1 MGTQLAGGVIPPD
14 ITPESHDT
22 QEPDVVLTPAWWAP
36 VSSGS
41 ESDSEGCVR
50 KCFVS
55 SRIMLAVECNIS
67 TVGGVIPGAGG
78 GGMFGEGAQLAGDVF
93 SRLGTPASYEDSE
106 EPQLFGVLGSEGSKR
121 ICCFASCTTS
131 VAVKHRVVDASR
143 ASPPVSSLEGQAPL
157 VVSSG
162 TPLHDMTDVE
172 GVILGV
178 PELVVVSTETLN
190 DM

>member
-1 MGTQLAGGVIPPD
+1 
-14 ITPESHDT
+14 
-22 QEPDVVLTPAWWAP
+22 
-36 VSSGS
+36 
-41 ESDSEGCVR
+41 
-50 KCFVS
+50 
-55 SRIMLAVECNIS
+55 
-67 TVGGVIPGAGG
+67 
-78 GGMFGEGAQLAGDVF
+78 MFGEGAQLAGDVLSG
-93 SRLGTPASYEDSE
+93 SRLGTPVSYEDSE

-143 ASPPVSSLEGQAPL
+143 ASPPVISLEGQAPL

-162 TPLHDMTDVE
+162 TPLHGMTDVE

>member
-1 MGTQLAGGVIPPD
+1 MGASVFGVGVGLRRMREKVLRQRTNHVSCGVPPLNRG
-14 ITPESHDT
+14 P
-22 QEPDVVLTPAWWAP
+22 
-36 VSSGS
+36 
-41 ESDSEGCVR
+41 
-50 KCFVS
+50 
-55 SRIMLAVECNIS
+55 
-67 TVGGVIPGAGG
+67 GGVIPGAGG
-78 GGMFGEGAQLAGDVF
+78 GGMFGEGAQLAGGVL
-93 SRLGTPASYEDSE
+93 SRLGTPVSYEHSE

-143 ASPPVSSLEGQAPL
+143 ASPPVISLEGQAPL

-172 GVILGV
+172 GVIVGV
-178 PELVVVSTETLN
+178 PELVVVSTETLT